1 MARNV
6 ETQVLIVGAGPIG
19 LSLALDLG
27 WRGIGCA
34 IVDQGDGTIDHP
46 KVGLIAVRTM
56 EFCRQWG
63 IVDRVRNC
71 GFPDDYKLNIVYC
84 TSMSGD
90 LLEHQTYPSQG
101 ELPDSPLS
109 PEKKQR
115 CPQLWFDP
123 ILAQAVSEQ
132 PPVEMHYRCS
142 FEHFEQS
149 DAGVTASVRHLPTDE
164 MFEIRAPFMVACD
177 GAASR
182 IRSTL
187 GIPQK
192 GRLLSHSVGYL
203 LHIPRFF
210 ELHNKGEAERYIF
223 VGPEGTWGN
232 LTVVDGRDLWRLTLI
247 GSEAELDFDRLD
259 AAAGV
264 SLAFGRDDIE
274 FGILDCKP
282 WQRTEYI
289 ADKFRVGRIFLAGDA
304 AHTMSPTGGFGMNTG
319 IGDSVDL
326 GWKLEASLR
335 GWAGPDLLDSYETE
349 RRPVAIRNA
358 RASTQNFRNWISA
371 SECGPILDETP
382 EGKATRTKI
391 GRHLKQAL
399 VGEWESMGVQIGY
412 RYEGS
417 PLCVPDG
424 TPPPPDE
431 FQVYIPT
438 TWPGAR
444 APHAWLP
451 DGRSMLDLYGRG
463 FVLVRC
469 HGKLTPPDVT
479 SIVEAAARCGVPL
492 LVFDV
497 EDPAIAELYE
507 KALVLVRPD
516 GHVAWRSDALPC
528 APEALMET
536 VRGALS
542 LQAALRD
549 ERAEQRA
556 AQA

>member
-1 MARNV
+1 MTSAGSWKHPC
-6 ETQVLIVGAGPIG
+6 GAGP
-19 LSLALDLG
+19 A
-27 WRGIGCA
+27 
-34 IVDQGDGTIDHP
+34 
-46 KVGLIAVRTM
+46 
-56 EFCRQWG
+56 
-63 IVDRVRNC
+63 
-71 GFPDDYKLNIVYC
+71 
-84 TSMSGD
+84 
-90 LLEHQTYPSQG
+90 
-101 ELPDSPLS
+101 
-109 PEKKQR
+109 
-115 CPQLWFDP
+115 
-123 ILAQAVSEQ
+123 
-132 PPVEMHYRCS
+132 
-142 FEHFEQS
+142 
-149 DAGVTASVRHLPTDE
+149 PT
-164 MFEIRAPFMVACD
+164 F
-177 GAASR
+177 
-182 IRSTL
+182 
-187 GIPQK
+187 
-192 GRLLSHSVGYL
+192 
-203 LHIPRFF
+203 
-210 ELHNKGEAERYIF
+210 
-223 VGPEGTWGN
+223 W
-232 LTVVDGRDLWRLTLI
+232 
-247 GSEAELDFDRLD
+247 
-259 AAAGV
+259 
-264 SLAFGRDDIE
+264 
-274 FGILDCKP
+274 
-282 WQRTEYI
+282 
-289 ADKFRVGRIFLAGDA
+289 
-304 AHTMSPTGGFGMNTG
+304 
-319 IGDSVDL
+319 
-326 GWKLEASLR
+326 
-335 GWAGPDLLDSYETE
+335 DSYETE

-382 EGKATRTKI
+382 KGEATRNKI

-492 LVFDV
+492 CVFDV
-497 EDPAIAELYE
+497 EDPATAELYE

-516 GHVAWRSDALPC
+516 GHVAWRSDALPW

-542 LQAALRD
+542 SQAVLRD
-549 ERAEQRA
+549 ERAERRA